1 MKNQWKIRAAKQH
14 DSIGLSICMEK
25 SYFIYQNRMCGK
37 RFPPMDID
45 YSEEIKNYPC
55 WVAEQNGIVI
65 GGLIMMFEERHAQI
79 ANIAV
84 HPDYQGLGLGR
95 GIMEFAEEKAKEKK
109 YSRLE
114 LATHILLTE
123 NISLYC
129 HLGWTE
135 SGRDEMRVYF
145 YKEI

>member
-1 MKNQWKIRAAKQH
+1 
-14 DSIGLSICMEK
+14 
-25 SYFIYQNRMCGK
+25 
-37 RFPPMDID
+37 MDID